1 MEENEEPKVEDVG
14 EDEDADK
21 DKDKKK
27 KKKIKVIIIKR
38 SIDLKK
44 KSLKVCKHFSL
55 DLRVDPYL
63 NQQPLCAL
71 AELLFQLN

>member
-44 KSLKVCKHFSL
+44 KVSKSM
-55 DLRVDPYL
+55 
-63 NQQPLCAL
+63 
-71 AELLFQLN
+71 

>member
-44 KSLKVCKHFSL
+44 SL
-55 DLRVDPYL
+55 
-63 NQQPLCAL
+63 
-71 AELLFQLN
+71 